1 MAAEDKLQN
10 IKAIKQMIAGTHK
23 SQTKKTHGFSDAK
36 DMAKKNERHE
46 IGDVWFETDKKTGTE
61 WKVTQHDGFRS
72 RQPAN
77 SVREIIKDILTAPD
91 NCPCCGKKMK
101 GVPEEKLNLKMYFK
115 YKKCFDCVV
124 KEETKIRAQGKEAW
138 TDYSRKKMLANAQ
151 SWMRDTDKEI
161 EELKKVV
168 TETYWQNADGKTEE
182 IDITDFIKRMDN
194 DYNEI
199 KKNILENLEK

>member
-61 WKVTQHDGFRS
+61 LKVTQHDGFRS

>member
-1 MAAEDKLQN
+1 M
-10 IKAIKQMIAGTHK
+10 
-23 SQTKKTHGFSDAK
+23 
-36 DMAKKNERHE
+36 
-46 IGDVWFETDKKTGTE
+46 
-61 WKVTQHDGFRS
+61 
-72 RQPAN
+72 
-77 SVREIIKDILTAPD
+77 
-91 NCPCCGKKMK
+91 
-101 GVPEEKLNLKMYFK
+101 
-115 YKKCFDCVV
+115 